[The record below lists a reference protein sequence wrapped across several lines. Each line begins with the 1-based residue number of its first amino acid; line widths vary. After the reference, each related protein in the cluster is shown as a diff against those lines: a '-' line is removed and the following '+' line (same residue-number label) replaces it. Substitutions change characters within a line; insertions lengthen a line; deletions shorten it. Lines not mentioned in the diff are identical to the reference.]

1 MSTPF
6 SDAPIS
12 LGANARFHERMDVK
26 EIRREN
32 LAALVSKR
40 GSRKPLAEAIGTDPA
55 YISQLLSDKTKA
67 DMGHQLARRIEK
79 ALGKPRGWMD
89 RSHREAGMSVL
100 EAPAAYEE
108 APARAPGGDFVAV
121 QRVSINVEAGITGFH
136 VQQLE
141 GNGDP
146 IFFRRDYLDK
156 KGWRANQLHA
166 IRVSGDSMEPALY
179 PGDLVVINA
188 ALTDPVDGEVFAVNY
203 EGQPVIKRLR
213 RDAGA
218 WWLDSDNPR
227 HKPKLCDENA
237 LIIGRVVYKQSERI

>member
-1 MSTPF
+1 
-6 SDAPIS
+6 
-12 LGANARFHERMDVK
+12 MDRK
-26 EIRREN
+26 EILR
-32 LAALVSKR
+32 ALIRDRFGNSQ
-40 GSRKPLAEAIGTDPA
+40 ATFATAIGRSAAQVNQWLQGVRKFGDA
-55 YISQLLSDKTKA
+55 S
-67 DMGHQLARRIEK
+67 ARRIEIK
-79 ALGKPRGWMD
+79 LGLGQGYFD
-89 RSHREAGMSVL
+89 GAV
-100 EAPAAYEE
+100 EE
-108 APARAPGGDFVAV
+108 PVEPGADFVEVSRV
-121 QRVSINVEAGITGFH
+121 QLAVEAGVTGFH
-136 VQQLE
+136 VQQLD

-146 IFFRRDYLDK
+146 IFFRREYLEK
-156 KGWRANQLHA
+156 KGWKAGSLYA
-166 IRVSGDSMEPALY
+166 LRVSGDSMEPALY